1 GLPAAPPGPAGLV
14 VVGLRSRPLGDA
26 RAEPARRVGRR
37 GLATP
42 PAARHGGPRRHPA
55 RRAPPP
61 PGPARPRRR
70 RARAGRPARTRPLPG
85 PTGRRP
91 PPLAAAR
98 ARRTAAAR
106 RGRDLRT
113 AHPGRP
119 ARTGGT
125 GTDALRNGHGG
136 GGGHSGRGG
145 RYRPTD
151 RRPTDRRIGGR
162 SRPREAGRSRPVRPP
177 GPLGGAGR
185 TGQRSPAKRS
195 FSGTGAPVGSW
206 TRTKVSTP
214 INSVNRSLPILRK
227 KMFSP
232 WPGGAGSAA
241 NLPPPDAGAA

>member
-1 GLPAAPPGPAGLV
+1 
-14 VVGLRSRPLGDA
+14 
-26 RAEPARRVGRR
+26 
-37 GLATP
+37 
-42 PAARHGGPRRHPA
+42 
-55 RRAPPP
+55 

-136 GGGHSGRGG
+136 GGGHGGRGG
-145 RYRPTD
+145 HGGGGGHGGATGTSVGAGTAD
-151 RRPTDRRIGGR
+151 AEAGTDRRIGGR
-162 SRPREAGRSRPVRPP
+162 PTDGSEADRPTDRRPVPTEGG
-177 GPLGGAGR
+177 GPLTPRPSPRASRRGRTDRSAQSGEEVVLGHGGAGR
-185 TGQRSPAKRS
+185 VLDPHEGLHAHQLGEPLLAHLEEEDVPALAGRRRQRGELAAAR
-195 FSGTGAPVGSW
+195 
-206 TRTKVSTP
+206 R
-214 INSVNRSLPILRK
+214 R
-227 KMFSP
+227 
-232 WPGGAGSAA
+232 GG
-241 NLPPPDAGAA
+241 